1 MRQVA
6 GDFNLKPSTRFVL
19 RDTQRTVTDAIPMRG
34 KTTASPTLQNDTITL
49 LSMFFQAKAKC
60 SKIETIITEVV
71 LVGSDLGGNQ
81 AGAVTHGVIKERWT
95 ATGRG
100 QSVPLNVEFIP
111 DGKGGT
117 FFSIK
122 P

>member
-1 MRQVA
+1 MAHLGKAIVGTIITTLSLVGCA
-6 GDFNLKPSTRFVL
+6 SSPT
-19 RDTQRTVTDAIPMRG
+19 IPMSG
-34 KTTASPTLQNDTITL
+34 KTTASPTLQNDTISL
-49 LSMFFQAKAKC
+49 LSIFFQAKAKC
-60 SKIETIITEVV
+60 SKIETIVTEVI
-71 LVGSDLGGNQ
+71 LVGSDLRGNQ

-117 FFSIK
+117 FFRIK